1 MLIRFGRLASLMGSR
16 IVRIPFS
23 NFVWIL
29 LVSIGLGKVID
40 RSNAPATISR
50 ESQLCLLLALRLTFG
65 LVLMVVLMAE
75 AASNRQVVL
84 INSQFNIFWSHSWK
98 RNIHLIAVIRFTNIH
113 RCKHS
118 W

>member
-50 ESQLCLLLALRLTFG
+50 ESQLCPRRWRLGESFANDLEGVSFLLDVMR
-65 LVLMVVLMAE
+65 
-75 AASNRQVVL
+75 AS
-84 INSQFNIFWSHSWK
+84 SG
-98 RNIHLIAVIRFTNIH
+98 FTAGA
-113 RCKHS
+113 
-118 W
+118 